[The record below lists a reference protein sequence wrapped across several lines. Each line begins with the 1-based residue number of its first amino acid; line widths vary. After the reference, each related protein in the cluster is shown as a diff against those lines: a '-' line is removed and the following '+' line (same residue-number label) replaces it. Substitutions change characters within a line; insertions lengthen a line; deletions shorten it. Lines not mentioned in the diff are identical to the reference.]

1 MASSM
6 MASHLHS
13 TSPSHESAL
22 PRAFVFTK
30 SPLNVLRK
38 EAYLIDFNDPEDVK
52 TEVKK
57 YHLDP
62 ADLPR
67 GQVNQL
73 QFLVTQFKAQDMRMA
88 LIKLITIV
96 GGRALK
102 AFHPIPTTKAGIAKD
117 FLRLIYDHKSMMI
130 DTDANSYR

>member
-1 MASSM
+1 M

-22 PRAFVFTK
+22 PRAFVFTE

-38 EAYLIDFNDPEDVK
+38 EAYLIDFTDPEDVK

-57 YHLDP
+57 YHIDP
-62 ADLPR
+62 ADLSR

-73 QFLVTQFKAQDMRMA
+73 QFLVTQFKAQDMKMA

-96 GGRALK
+96 GGRA
-102 AFHPIPTTKAGIAKD
+102 PNTKVIVFVD
-117 FLRLIYDHKSMMI
+117 
-130 DTDANSYR
+130 